1 MTETAPQPK
10 QLSLGELQTLFEQSY
25 PQLVEPFKLARPRLE
40 DGTGQQDLANLIG
53 CEVTLRQER
62 GLHIYSWS
70 GTKGNAHE
78 MRVPKAFDLQPVRA
92 NEAQQQAQVQEPAAT
107 PELGVLEAATEPVEP
122 ALEPVQVEAPTG
134 GVARTQTNTGGMF
147 STLADLLGDATL
159 LMTVSRSGETQ
170 GKPLLIVTV
179 VSDGEGDL
187 SPICLEGSAAELD
200 RHFVSALTSKV
211 EAKAGLK
218 AQIEALKAADKA
230 LEEAKKEEVAAKA
243 KQAETKKKS
252 AQKKEAEVKAE
263 ESKAAEDAEAKKQQ
277 TTMFD

>member
-1 MTETAPQPK
+1 MTETAPKPK

-53 CEVTLRQER
+53 CEVTLRQES

-78 MRVPKAFDLQPVRA
+78 MRVPKAFDPQPVRA
-92 NEAQQQAQVQEPAAT
+92 NEGQQQAQVQEPAAT
-107 PELGVLEAATEPVEP
+107 PELGVLDAATEPAEP
-122 ALEPVQVEAPTG
+122 ALEPVQVEAPTV
-134 GVARTQTNTGGMF
+134 VARTQTSTGGMF

-159 LMTVSRSGETQ
+159 LLTVARSGETK

-179 VSDGEGDL
+179 VSDGEGGL

-200 RHFVSALTSKV
+200 EHFVAALTSKV

-230 LEEAKKEEVAAKA
+230 LEEAKKEEVAAKT
-243 KQAETKKKS
+243 KQAEAKKKS
-252 AQKKEAEVKAE
+252 AQKKASEVKAG
-263 ESKAAEDAEAKKQQ
+263 ESKAAEEAEAKKQQ